1 MDKKRHLTK
10 GKAVNFPIAQKTK
23 KEVPAM
29 SLLELFCHVDDFW
42 KAFRP
47 TFERSLL
54 SEGIR
59 KRRRETTLSMSEV
72 MTIVIWFH
80 YSRYRDFK
88 TYYTQYVQK
97 HLQSEFPNLVSYPRF
112 VVLMQRAL
120 VPLLA
125 YFLETRG
132 KPSGI
137 AFIDSTPLRVCHN
150 ARIARHRVFD
160 GLAARGKTSTGWFY
174 GFKLHLVVNDQGEIL
189 AVHLTP
195 GNVDDR
201 KPVPRLTKNLVGK
214 LFGDRGYI
222 SQALFEELYA
232 RDLQLITSL
241 RKNMKNKLLPLWD
254 KMMLR
259 KRTIIETI
267 IDQLK
272 NISQIEHSRHRS
284 VVNFLVNLF
293 AGLIAYNWQDKKP
306 SLHLSDKDLALLS
319 A

>member
-1 MDKKRHLTK
+1 
-10 GKAVNFPIAQKTK
+10 
-23 KEVPAM
+23 M

-59 KRRRETTLSMSEV
+59 KRRRETSLSMSEV

-125 YFLETRG
+125 YFLKTRG

-284 VVNFLVNLF
+284 VANFLVNLF